1 MAEEVLDENNREIY
15 ITMSQEVNWD
25 GSFYNDTTGL
35 FNEYTIG
42 TVCNALAFSIFNVS
56 KAGVT
61 LHCTYDPETQTYEM
75 EYLYYLMDLYDFSFL
90 GPMEEQDALGIAK
103 NYELYGV
110 SEGHAT
116 WQKGD
121 DLMLLYP
128 HTIME
133 RTDF

>member
-1 MAEEVLDENNREIY
+1 MAGGVLDESNREIY
-15 ITMSQEVNWD
+15 ITMSPEVRGD

-75 EYLYYLMDLYDFSFL
+75 EYLYYLMDLYDLSFL
-90 GPMEEQDALGIAK
+90 GLMEEQDALGIAK

-110 SEGHAT
+110 SYGFT
-116 WQKGD
+116 IWQKGD
-121 DLMLLYP
+121 DLILLYP
-128 HTIME
+128 HAIMN
-133 RTDF
+133 RTDV